1 MQLYVV
7 RNVFFFSPI
16 YPILF
21 NFIQN
26 LYSMT
31 TNRRNFLKYA
41 SGAALLATILP
52 ASSILISCKLKP
64 KKMSKNSLKV
74 VAIAETSS
82 ERADELKSICLG
94 LIAPTRKEEGCIS
107 YDLYQDTTNPG
118 RFTFIEE
125 WQSKDH
131 LDVHLKTPHLVSAGE
146 AFGKILTKE
155 LVILMLN
162 KLA

>member
-1 MQLYVV
+1 
-7 RNVFFFSPI
+7 
-16 YPILF
+16 
-21 NFIQN
+21 
-26 LYSMT
+26 MT
-31 TNRRNFLKYA
+31 TDRRNFVKYA
-41 SGAALLATILP
+41 GSIALMATIVP
-52 ASSILISCKLKP
+52 ASSILISCKQKS
-64 KKMSKNSLKV
+64 KKMNNNSLKV
-74 VAIAETSS
+74 VAIAETSA

-94 LIAPTRKEEGCIS
+94 LIQPTRKEEGCIS

-125 WQSKDH
+125 WQSKEH
-131 LDVHLKTPHLVSAGE
+131 LDIHLKTPHLVSAGE